1 MLWYVLQTK
10 TGGEEK
16 LVEMIRRMVPQRLY
30 GECFVIYHEQLW
42 RRQQQTFVHVKRAF
56 PGYVFITSREA
67 EALFFCLKKL
77 PAMAKMMAD
86 EDFFF
91 LSLDPK
97 EAAFLQRIMDAQ
109 HVIGL
114 SYLETDGEGKILQ
127 VSGPLSS
134 CVSRIVCSKFGKR
147 YVLVRLQLLGKE
159 KEVLLGII
167 LKEDICREIKYG
179 KVEAP
184 VKLPSKY
191 KNREFM
197 EDVKE
202 YKNDK
207 DGMGAGK
214 AAKVYFIEKEK
225 HCPGFSAG
233 DAVMVSEG
241 TFCGMSGTVYEMKDN
256 VVKIGVQFLGR
267 SVEMELPLES
277 VRKTEKGRSGAR
289 YRTAEVGKDIELQEQ
304 GRT

>member
-1 MLWYVLQTK
+1 MLWYVLQTI

-16 LVEMIRRMVPQRLY
+16 LVEMIRRMVPQKLY

-56 PGYVFITSREA
+56 PGYVFITSKEA

-86 EDFFF
+86 EDSFF
-91 LSLDPK
+91 LSLDPE
-97 EAAFLQRIMDAQ
+97 EAAFLQQIMDAQ

-134 CVSRIVCSKFGKR
+134 CVSRMVYCRFGKR
-147 YVLVRLQLLGKE
+147 YVIVRLMLLGKE

-184 VKLPSKY
+184 IKVSLKY
-191 KNREFM
+191 KSGEISVG
-197 EDVKE
+197 DV
-202 YKNDK
+202 
-207 DGMGAGK
+207 
-214 AAKVYFIEKEK
+214 VT
-225 HCPGFSAG
+225 
-233 DAVMVSEG
+233 VSEG
-241 TFCGMSGTVYEMKDN
+241 AFLGMPGTVYEMKGN
-256 VVKIGVQFLGR
+256 AVKIGIPFLGR
-267 SVEMELPLES
+267 TVEMEMPVES
-277 VRKTEKGRSGAR
+277 VRKIGSPRGEGR
-289 YRTAEVGKDIELQEQ
+289 
-304 GRT
+304 